1 MSKGRSLSAV
11 LASAFLA
18 AVAAFLLSTALAHG
32 GTGSQRMRA
41 VPAGASLM
49 EHPLTAADPPSLARW
64 WGPAAAVRTV
74 LNQIS
79 VNNLQQ
85 DVQTLAGF
93 GTRHTMS
100 SQTDPVRGIG
110 AAKDWLFSQLQS
122 IAATSGGHMT
132 VQQQSFVQP
141 VSENIPVP
149 TTITNV
155 VATLAGTD
163 PTAAGRTYVVSAH
176 YDSRVQDLLNFT
188 DDAPG
193 ADDDASGVA
202 ALLELA
208 RVMAAHP
215 AKATIVFVAFDG
227 EEQGQYGSQFFVNQ
241 LKAGGVNVQADLNM
255 DIIGNSVGDNGVR
268 DPSTIRLYSE
278 GVPIAATPSQIAQL
292 ESAGGENDSASREL
306 ARYIQETG
314 SNGATRM
321 NVDLV
326 GRVDRIGRTGD
337 QFSFDRQGY
346 PAVRFT
352 EPNENYN
359 HEEQNVAVQ
368 NGVQFGD
375 LPAFID
381 YGYLARATRVVG
393 STLAALATAPEA
405 PVNARAV
412 VPPLSNSIDLRWNA
426 NPESDVVG
434 YEVVWRDS
442 TDSLWTH
449 AIKVGNVTDYMVVGL
464 NRDAT
469 LFGVRAINSAGDL
482 SPVAYAGPASS

>member
-1 MSKGRSLSAV
+1 
-11 LASAFLA
+11 
-18 AVAAFLLSTALAHG
+18 
-32 GTGSQRMRA
+32 
-41 VPAGASLM
+41 
-49 EHPLTAADPPSLARW
+49 
-64 WGPAAAVRTV
+64 
-74 LNQIS
+74 
-79 VNNLQQ
+79 
-85 DVQTLAGF
+85 
-93 GTRHTMS
+93 
-100 SQTDPVRGIG
+100 
-110 AAKDWLFSQLQS
+110 
-122 IAATSGGHMT
+122 
-132 VQQQSFVQP
+132 
-141 VSENIPVP
+141 
-149 TTITNV
+149 
-155 VATLAGTD
+155 
-163 PTAAGRTYVVSAH
+163 
-176 YDSRVQDLLNFT
+176 
-188 DDAPG
+188 
-193 ADDDASGVA
+193 
-202 ALLELA
+202 
-208 RVMAAHP
+208 
-215 AKATIVFVAFDG
+215 
-227 EEQGQYGSQFFVNQ
+227 
-241 LKAGGVNVQADLNM
+241 
-255 DIIGNSVGDNGVR
+255 
-268 DPSTIRLYSE
+268 
-278 GVPIAATPSQIAQL
+278 
-292 ESAGGENDSASREL
+292 
-306 ARYIQETG
+306 
-314 SNGATRM
+314 M

-326 GRVDRIGRTGD
+326 SRVDRIGRTGD
-337 QFSFDRQGY
+337 QLSFDRQGY

-482 SPVAYAGPASS
+482 SPVAYAGPANS